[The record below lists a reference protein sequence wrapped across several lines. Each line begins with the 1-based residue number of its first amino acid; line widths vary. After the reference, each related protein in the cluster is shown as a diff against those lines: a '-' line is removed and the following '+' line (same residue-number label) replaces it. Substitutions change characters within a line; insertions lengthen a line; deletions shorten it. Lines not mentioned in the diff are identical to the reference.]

1 MVGASMIKVGP
12 LLVVLGAALALGA
25 CATDAPPPRAELAA
39 AEVALRGA
47 ETADAARFAPAP
59 LTLAQDKYARAG
71 AAMEARRFVDARRLA
86 EQALADAQLAEA
98 EARSQVAR
106 HSAAE
111 LQESIRLLR
120 EEIERQRPATS

>member
-1 MVGASMIKVGP
+1 MSGAPMIKLGP
-12 LLVVLGAALALGA
+12 LVAVLGAALALAA

-47 ETADAARFAPAP
+47 ENADAVRYAPAP
-59 LTLAQDKYARAG
+59 LTLAQDKYARAN

-98 EARSQVAR
+98 QARSQIAR
-106 HSAAE
+106 ESATE

-120 EEIERQRPATS
+120 EEIDRQRPATS